1 MLRGHAPVLDLI
13 LRNPLL
19 RSPNLP
25 PPLATMPPF
34 HTLLL
39 QERSI
44 EIFISLHVRIC
55 FLSLANHLGL
65 RLFKKLKRF
74 LDECVNSYL
83 KVK

>member
-25 PPLATMPPF
+25 PPPATSSPLHVLP
-34 HTLLL
+34 L

-44 EIFISLHVRIC
+44 EIFISLHVKIC

-65 RLFKKLKRF
+65 RWSKKMKGF
-74 LDECVNSYL
+74 LDVNVL
-83 KVK
+83 AVI